1 MTVGS
6 RFPPGLWA
14 EGPSTLK
21 RTNNSAEAFHSHF
34 NAQFYS
40 AHPSL
45 FVFMDVLQNVQA
57 TTYLKMRSTD
67 QAVTARKEDKTR
79 SEFAISQNRK
89 YSSREITR
97 LEYIKSLGY
106 RFMPRMDYVLRMY
119 IFASYGSAL
128 RAKVQLYV

>member
-6 RFPPGLWA
+6 RFPPGLCA
-14 EGPSTLK
+14 EVPSTLK
-21 RTNNSAEAFHSHF
+21 RTNNSTEAFHSLF

-45 FVFMDVLQNVQA
+45 FVFMDVLQKVQA

-67 QAVTARKEDKTR
+67 QALTARKEDKTR
-79 SEFAISQNRK
+79 TEFTISQNRK

-97 LEYIKSLGY
+97 LEYIKSL
-106 RFMPRMDYVLRMY
+106 
-119 IFASYGSAL
+119 
-128 RAKVQLYV
+128 